1 MLFLRNLIHKQW
13 LKWLKHKSIVGILAA
28 IATSLLLLIVWLSP
42 STAQVLKP
50 FTGTPAP
57 KAAYVDRI
65 VSLVD
70 QDRDRLV
77 TIFKDIHQNAE
88 LGFMETRTSAIVA
101 KELETLGYEVKTG
114 IGKTGVVGILRNGDG
129 PKVMFRA
136 DMDANAVAEVT
147 GLPYASTKRVERN
160 GEEVPVMHACG
171 HDAHTTWLLGLA
183 KAMVALKSEWKGT
196 LILVGQPDEEG
207 GNGATAMIADG
218 LYTRQGVPVP
228 DYLLALHTAPV
239 TTGLVANAA
248 GTRMAG
254 FDQIDV
260 LFKGVGG
267 HGSSPQFTKDPIVM
281 TAHAI
286 TQYQTI
292 VARAIDPQE
301 TAVITVGSV
310 QAGKDNNVI
319 PGESLVKINLRWF
332 NPAVR
337 ETMIKG
343 IRAINQAIA
352 HSYGMPDNQ
361 LPTFTMKGNAPPLVN
376 DKALVDRMNPQL
388 VNLVGQ
394 KALLESVPATTGS
407 EDVQLLMTDH
417 KDIKMDFAFVGVA
430 DPALVAKAQAAGQLV
445 PFSNHNAN
453 FQVDLNAIPFGTK
466 VASVMVMEL
475 LANAK

>member
-1 MLFLRNLIHKQW
+1 MVFVRKLIRK
-13 LKWLKHKSIVGILAA
+13 LGLSRGGMIGVLVA
-28 IATSLLLLIVWLSP
+28 IATSLLLLIGIPWVEQA
-42 STAQVLKP
+42 TAQLPLKP

-57 KAAYVDRI
+57 KLAAMDRI

-70 QDRDRLV
+70 QNGDRL
-77 TIFKDIHQNAE
+77 INMFKDIHQHPE

-101 KELETLGYEVKTG
+101 KELKALGFEVKTG
-114 IGKTGVVGILRNGDG
+114 ISKTGVVGILRNGDG
-129 PKVMFRA
+129 PKVMYRA
-136 DMDANAVAEVT
+136 DMDANAVAETT

-171 HDAHTTWLLGLA
+171 HDAHTIWMLGVA

-196 LILVGQPDEEG
+196 LIMVGQPDEEG
-207 GNGATAMIADG
+207 GYGATAMMKDG

-228 DYLLALHTAPV
+228 DYLIALHTAPGP
-239 TTGLVANAA
+239 TGIVANAG

-254 FDQIDV
+254 FDQLDV
-260 LFKGVGG
+260 VIKGVGG

-310 QAGKDNNVI
+310 QAGIDNNVI
-319 PGESLVKINLRWF
+319 PGESLVKLNLRWF

-337 ETMIKG
+337 ETMLKG
-343 IRAINQAIA
+343 IRSVNEAIA
-352 HSYGMPDNQ
+352 RSYGMPENQ
-361 LPTFTMKGNAPPLVN
+361 LPSLTMKGGAPPLVN
-376 DKALVDRMNPQL
+376 DKALVDRLNPQL
-388 VNLVGQ
+388 VNLVGS

-407 EDVQLLMTDH
+407 EDVQLLMGDN
-417 KDIKMDFAFVGVA
+417 KEIKLDFAFVGVA
-430 DPALVAKAQAAGQLV
+430 DPALFAKAQAEGLLV

-466 VASVMVMEL
+466 VGSVMAMEL
-475 LANAK
+475 LASAK

>member
-1 MLFLRNLIHKQW
+1 MVLFRQLIGKQS
-13 LKWLKHKSIVGILAA
+13 LKRGVMFLGVIS
-28 IATSLLLLIVWLSP
+28 TSLLLFIGILWVNQA
-42 STAQVLKP
+42 TAQLPLKP
-50 FTGTPAP
+50 FTGTPAL
-57 KAAYVDRI
+57 KLASLERI
-65 VSLVD
+65 TSLVD

-101 KELETLGYEVKTG
+101 KELKALGYEVKTG
-114 IGKTGVVGILRNGDG
+114 IGKTGVVGILRNGNG

-136 DMDANAVAEVT
+136 DMDANAVKEVT
-147 GLPYASTKRVERN
+147 GLSYASTQRVERN

-183 KAMVALKSEWKGT
+183 KAMVALKSDWKGT
-196 LILVGQPDEEG
+196 LILVGQPNEEG
-207 GNGATAMIADG
+207 GEGAKAMIDDG
-218 LYTRQGVPVP
+218 LYTRYAVPVP

-239 TTGLVANAA
+239 TTGLVANAG

-254 FDQIDV
+254 TDQIDV

-301 TAVITVGSV
+301 TAVITVGAV
-310 QAGKDNNVI
+310 QAGLDNNVI

-343 IRAINQAIA
+343 IRSINNSIA
-352 HSYGMPDNQ
+352 RAYGMPEDQ
-361 LPTFTMKGNAPPLVN
+361 LPTFTQKGTAPPLVN
-376 DKALVDRMNPQL
+376 DKALVDRLNPQL
-388 VNLVGQ
+388 VNLIGP
-394 KALLESVPATTGS
+394 KALLETAPATTGS
-407 EDVQLLMTDH
+407 EDVQLLMADH
-417 KDIKMDFAFVGVA
+417 KEIKMDFAFVGIA

-453 FQVDLNAIPFGTK
+453 FQVDVNAIPVGAT
-466 VASVMVMEL
+466 VMVMEL
-475 LANAK
+475 LGNAK